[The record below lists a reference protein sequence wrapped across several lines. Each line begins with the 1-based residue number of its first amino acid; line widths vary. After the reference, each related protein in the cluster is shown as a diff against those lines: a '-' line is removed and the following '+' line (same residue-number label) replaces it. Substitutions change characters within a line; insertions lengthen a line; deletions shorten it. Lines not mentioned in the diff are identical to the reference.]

1 MIEAYKKAGKSTG
14 KKYYMQ
20 MDGAM
25 FGLYEE
31 GEIEVPVV
39 LSDDTC
45 ILESS
50 YRESIENM
58 INRVK
63 VYDSEGNFLTQ
74 VENTEDIV
82 KYGVFEK
89 IYTKEE
95 DTDMTVG
102 ATEELKTVEKYI
114 KLTVL
119 GEVNYWSG
127 RSITVKDNLTGLN
140 GRFLITNDNH
150 VWQGCKYTTDLE
162 LKFMELK

>member
-1 MIEAYKKAGKSTG
+1 M
-14 KKYYMQ
+14 
-20 MDGAM
+20 
-25 FGLYEE
+25 
-31 GEIEVPVV
+31 
-39 LSDDTC
+39 
-45 ILESS
+45 
-50 YRESIENM
+50 
-58 INRVK
+58 K

-140 GRFLITNDNH
+140 GKFLITNDSH
-150 VWQGCKYTTDLE
+150 V
-162 LKFMELK
+162 